1 MTAAA
6 ERIPVRVN
14 GETRE
19 VPAGTTVS
27 ALLTELGLPAATV
40 AVERNREILP
50 KPRYAETVLGPE
62 DSLEIVRFVGG
73 G

>member
-1 MTAAA
+1 MTGAPG
-6 ERIPVRVN
+6 RIPVRVN
-14 GETRE
+14 GETRA
-19 VPAGTTVS
+19 VPAGTTILD
-27 ALLTELGLPAATV
+27 LLAELDLPAATV

-50 KPRYAETVLGPE
+50 KPRYGDTVLGPE